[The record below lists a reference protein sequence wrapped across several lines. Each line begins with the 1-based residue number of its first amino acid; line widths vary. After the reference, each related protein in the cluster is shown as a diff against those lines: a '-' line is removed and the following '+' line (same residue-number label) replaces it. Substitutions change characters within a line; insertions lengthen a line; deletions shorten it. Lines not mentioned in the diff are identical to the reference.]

1 MIVDAHAHLG
11 LDEVFDEDFTEAAL
25 VDGQKANGIDA
36 SLVQPGTCHD
46 LAGVQRQHDA
56 IADAAARHPGRLFGI
71 ANPNPHLAD
80 AEYEAEVRRCVERLH
95 FVGLK
100 IHPFGHAVNP
110 LGRHGR
116 RAFALAAG
124 LDIPVIVHTGAG
136 IPWAAPSLLAPVA
149 EAHPDLRIVVAH
161 AGGGILA
168 VEAGLLAERCGNTYL
183 ECSWTAGFTI
193 RRWVQTFG
201 PRRILFG
208 SDHAENAAAELANFR
223 AAGLT
228 REELDWTL
236 GRAAATVF
244 RLPLDGL
251 CST

>member
-11 LDEVFDEDFTEAAL
+11 LDEIFDEDFTEAAL
-25 VDGQKANGIDA
+25 VGGQKANGIDA

-46 LAGVQRQHDA
+46 LAGVRRQHDA
-56 IADAAARHPGRLFGI
+56 IADAAARQPGHIFGI

-80 AEYEAEVRRCVERLH
+80 AEYEAEVRRCLEQLH

-100 IHPFGHAVNP
+100 IHPFAHAVNP

-116 RAFALAAG
+116 RAFALAAA
-124 LDIPVIVHTGAG
+124 LDVPVMVHTGAG

-168 VEAGLLAERCGNTYL
+168 AEAGLLAERHANVCL
-183 ECSWTAGFTI
+183 ECSWTAGFMI
-193 RRWVQTFG
+193 RRWVSAFG
-201 PRRILFG
+201 PRRVLFG

-223 AAGLT
+223 TAGLT
-228 REELDWTL
+228 PVELDWTL
-236 GRAAATVF
+236 GRAATAIF
-244 RLPLDGL
+244 RLPLDGI
-251 CST
+251 CSA

>member
-11 LDEVFDEDFTEAAL
+11 LDEVFDEDFTEADL
-25 VDGQKANGIDA
+25 IGGQKINGIDA
-36 SLVQPGTCHD
+36 SLVQPGTCHG
-46 LAGVQRQHDA
+46 LAGVQCQHDA
-56 IADAAARHPGRLFGI
+56 IAEAAARHPGHVFGI
-71 ANPNPHLAD
+71 ANPNPHLAEAQYD
-80 AEYEAEVRRCVERLH
+80 AEVRRCVERLH

-100 IHPFGHAVNP
+100 IHPFAHAVNP

-116 RAFALAAG
+116 RAFALAAE
-124 LDIPVIVHTGAG
+124 LDIPVMVHTGAG

-149 EAHPDLRIVVAH
+149 EAHRNLRMVVAH

-168 VEAGLLAERCGNTYL
+168 AEAGLLAERHGNVYL
-183 ECSWTAGFTI
+183 ECSWTAGFMI
-193 RRWVQTFG
+193 RRWVRTFG

-223 AAGLT
+223 SAGLT
-228 REELDWTL
+228 EPELDWTL

-244 RLPLDGL
+244 SLPLDGL
-251 CST
+251 CSA